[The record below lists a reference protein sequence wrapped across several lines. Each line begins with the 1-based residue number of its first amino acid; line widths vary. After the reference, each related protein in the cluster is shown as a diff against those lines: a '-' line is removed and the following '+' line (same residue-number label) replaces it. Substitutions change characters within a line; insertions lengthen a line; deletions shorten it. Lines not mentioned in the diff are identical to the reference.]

1 MSTPMYEVYKAAK
14 ELQGKIDFVLNNGS
28 GASYELNDEQVRELH
43 RIGGEVDS
51 AVAWCK
57 NTFGFEKGGAK

>member
-1 MSTPMYEVYKAAK
+1 MYEVYKAAK
-14 ELQGKIDFVLNNGS
+14 ELQGKIDFVLNCTHGS
-28 GASYELNDEQVRELH
+28 DNEVNEEQRVELY

-51 AVAWCK
+51 AVTWCQ